1 MSLHIGAAKEEIAE
15 TVLLPGD
22 PLRAEFLAN
31 KLLDNVHRYNNVRGM
46 YGFTGF
52 FQGKRVSIQGTGMGM
67 PSHAIYVHELIHGYD
82 VKQLIRIGS
91 CGAIQPDLGLMDIIL
106 ATGACTDS
114 SFNDQRFGGHT
125 FAPVADWDILYRAY
139 TNAEKAGIKV
149 HPGNILSTDQFY
161 GPVPDDWKKWAKYK
175 VLAIE
180 METAALYTLAAENN
194 VAALGI
200 LTVSDHLGTGELL
213 SSELREKGF
222 VTMGELAL
230 SLA

>member
-1 MSLHIGAAKEEIAE
+1 MSLHIGAAKDEIAE

-31 KLLDNVHRYNNVRGM
+31 TLLDNVHRYNNVRGM

-91 CGAIQPDLGLMDIIL
+91 CGAIQPELGLMDILL

-125 FAPVADWDILYRAY
+125 FAPVADWNLIHRAY
-139 TNAEKAGIKV
+139 TNAEKAGIQV
-149 HPGNILSTDQFY
+149 TPGNILSTDQFY
-161 GPVPDDWKKWAKYK
+161 GPVPNDWKKWAKYN

-200 LTVSDHLGTGELL
+200 LTVSDHLETGELL
-213 SSELREKGF
+213 SSEQREKGF
-222 VTMGELAL
+222 VKMGELAL